1 MKILIK
7 SLSIII
13 LVLVFIACADE
24 PPGMRVMYERTSK
37 ANVQIKTVNN
47 TINHNDVQPG
57 TATNYQEV
65 SEGAIEVTAEIQN
78 ETVSPT
84 KNFTSQNNN
93 NYTIVIVNSNP
104 PTIRIDVI
112 DK

>member
-1 MKILIK
+1 MKKLFK

-13 LVLVFIACADE
+13 LVLVFNACADE
-24 PPGMRVMYERTSK
+24 PPGMRVKNERTTK

-65 SEGAIEVTAEIQN
+65 PDGDIEVTAEIQN

-84 KNFTSQNNN
+84 KNFTSQENN
-93 NYTIVIVNSNP
+93 NYTIVIVNSTP
-104 PTIRIDVI
+104 PTIRIDVT

>member
-1 MKILIK
+1 MKNLLK

-13 LVLVFIACADE
+13 LVLVFIACADQ
-24 PPGMRVMYERTSK
+24 PPGMRVMNERTTK

-47 TINHNDVQPG
+47 TINHNDVLPG
-57 TATNYQEV
+57 TSTNYQEV

-84 KNFTSQNNN
+84 KNFTSMNNN
-93 NYTIVIVNSNP
+93 NYTIVIVNSTP
-104 PTIRIDVI
+104 PAIRIDVS
-112 DK
+112 DR

>member
-24 PPGMRVMYERTSK
+24 PPGMRVMNERTAK

-47 TINHNDVQPG
+47 TINHNDVLPG
-57 TATNYQEV
+57 TATGYQEV
-65 SEGAIEVTAEIQN
+65 SEVAIEVTAEIQN

-93 NYTIVIVNSNP
+93 NYTIVIVNSTP

>member
-1 MKILIK
+1 MKNLIK
-7 SLSIII
+7 YLSIIT
-13 LVLVFIACADE
+13 LVLAFIACADE
-24 PPGMRVMYERTSK
+24 PPGMRVKNERTTK

-57 TATNYQEV
+57 TSTNYQEV

-78 ETVSPT
+78 ETVTPT
-84 KNFTSQNNN
+84 KNFNSENNN
-93 NYTIVIVNSNP
+93 NYTIVILNSTP
-104 PTIRIDVI
+104 PTIRIDVT

>member
-1 MKILIK
+1 MKNLIK
-7 SLSIII
+7 YLSIII
-13 LVLVFIACADE
+13 LVIAIIACADE
-24 PPGMRVMYERTSK
+24 LPGMRVKNERSTK

-47 TINHNDVQPG
+47 TINQNDVQPG
-57 TATNYQEV
+57 TVTNYQEV

-84 KNFTSQNNN
+84 KNFTSQENN
-93 NYTIVIVNSNP
+93 NYTIVIVNSTP
-104 PTIRIDVI
+104 PTIRIDVT

>member
-1 MKILIK
+1 MKNLLK

-13 LVLVFIACADE
+13 LVLVFIACADQL
-24 PPGMRVMYERTSK
+24 PGMRVMNERTTK

-47 TINHNDVQPG
+47 TINHNDVLPG
-57 TATNYQEV
+57 TSTNYQEV

-84 KNFTSQNNN
+84 KNFTSMNNN
-93 NYTIVIVNSNP
+93 NYTIVIVNSTP
-104 PTIRIDVI
+104 PAIRIDVS

>member
-1 MKILIK
+1 MKNLIK
-7 SLSIII
+7 YLSIII
-13 LVLVFIACADE
+13 LVLAFIACADE
-24 PPGMRVMYERTSK
+24 PPGMRVKNERTTK

-57 TATNYQEV
+57 TSTNYQEV

-78 ETVSPT
+78 ENVTPT

-93 NYTIVIVNSNP
+93 NYTIVIVNSTP
-104 PTIRIDVI
+104 PTIRIDVT